1 MGEFDTKRKGI
12 PVKIVETGEEFNS
25 IKACADAIGGNAAC
39 VSRVVKGDKGYCTC
53 HGFHISKI
61 GENSEI
67 RTDQRGRPGIEVQI
81 IETGQTYESIEKCA
95 KDINGNSSAIK
106 DILKQQN
113 NRVSHKGYHF
123 KRIT

>member
-1 MGEFDTKRKGI
+1 MSELKKQWID
-12 PVKIVETGEEFNS
+12 
-25 IKACADAIGGNAAC
+25 
-39 VSRVVKGDKGYCTC
+39 DKYLWQDFLDYCTC

-95 KDINGNSSAIK
+95 KDINGNP
-106 DILKQQN
+106 
-113 NRVSHKGYHF
+113 
-123 KRIT
+123 